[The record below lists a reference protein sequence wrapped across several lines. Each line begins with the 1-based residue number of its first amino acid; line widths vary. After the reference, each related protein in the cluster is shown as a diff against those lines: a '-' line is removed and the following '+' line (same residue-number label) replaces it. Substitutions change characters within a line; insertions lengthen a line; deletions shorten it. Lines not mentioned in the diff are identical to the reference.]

1 MTAAQPLQVLL
12 GQSIPCFPSY
22 AHSACDHVV
31 TMCCRVQQAAQ
42 QAPGLRHLTSLASDP
57 AAAGATGASVAPA
70 AGSVGSSMTLFAA
83 VASRL
88 LNCLNQ
94 TSHAA
99 ICRYGGDLLHKQTAD
114 G

>member
-1 MTAAQPLQVLL
+1 M
-12 GQSIPCFPSY
+12 
-22 AHSACDHVV
+22 
-31 TMCCRVQQAAQ
+31 
-42 QAPGLRHLTSLASDP
+42 
-57 AAAGATGASVAPA
+57 APA

-99 ICRYGGDLLHKQTAD
+99 ICRYEGVWLHNKVR
-114 G
+114 